1 MELSPAN
8 PSFLDMRNS
17 ILLADQVVYGGSNN
31 SKIWNV
37 FAARG
42 MGWFAGAVD
51 GDDAAPVEDFSLPPR
66 PGTPTGSLTGTVT
79 DQDALTPVQGA
90 VVGFG
95 GHASGFPGDY
105 AAITDADGHYS
116 ITGILPGTY
125 PAVFAKGAGFDR
137 KTTTVSI
144 GSRPS
149 SLDWTLRRD
158 WAALAGGGQ
167 VVAFDGLDFTGF
179 GCGPTAAIDQSLG
192 SGWGSTTG
200 PTDVIT
206 TPVTP
211 KSVTVALPRAIDISE
226 LSVDPG
232 NTCGDAGSASTK
244 GYRVETSTDG
254 TSFAVAAEGE
264 FGIADRGRLN
274 AVPLAAAAGEGV
286 THVRFT
292 MLSPQLPPDAVC
304 PGPFSGCT
312 FMDMSEL
319 AVYGAPAA

>member
-1 MELSPAN
+1 
-8 PSFLDMRNS
+8 MRNS
-17 ILLADQVVYGGSNN
+17 ILLADQVVYRGSNN
-31 SKIWNV
+31 SKIWKV

-66 PGTPTGSLTGTVT
+66 PGTPTGSLNGTVT

-105 AAITDADGHYS
+105 AAITDAAGHYS

-125 PAVFAKGAGFDR
+125 PTVFAKGAGFDR

-149 SLDWTLRRD
+149 TLDWSLRRD

-167 VVAFDGLDFTGF
+167 VVAFDGPDFTPF
-179 GCGPTAAIDQSLG
+179 GCGPAAAIDQSLG
-192 SGWGSTTG
+192 TGWGSITG
-200 PTDVIT
+200 PDLGVP
-206 TPVTP
+206 TPLTP
-211 KSVTVALPRAIDISE
+211 KAVTVALPRAIDISE

-254 TSFAVAAEGE
+254 ASFAVAAEGE
-264 FGIADRGRLN
+264 FGIADRGHLTP
-274 AVPLAAAAGEGV
+274 VPLADATGDSV

-292 MLSPQLPPDAVC
+292 MLSPQLPDGAVC
-304 PGPFSGCT
+304 PGNFSGCD

>member
-1 MELSPAN
+1 
-8 PSFLDMRNS
+8 
-17 ILLADQVVYGGSNN
+17 
-31 SKIWNV
+31 
-37 FAARG
+37 
-42 MGWFAGAVD
+42 
-51 GDDAAPVEDFSLPPR
+51 
-66 PGTPTGSLTGTVT
+66 
-79 DQDALTPVQGA
+79 LTPVQGA

-105 AAITDADGHYS
+105 AAITDAAGHYS

-125 PAVFAKGAGFDR
+125 PTVFAKGAGFDR
-137 KTTTVSI
+137 KTATVSI

-149 SLDWTLRRD
+149 TLDWTLRRD

-167 VVAFDGLDFTGF
+167 VVAFDGPDFTPF
-179 GCGPTAAIDQSLG
+179 GCGPAAAIDQSLG

-200 PTDVIT
+200 PDQEVT

-211 KSVTVALPRAIDISE
+211 KSVTVALPTAVDISE

-254 TSFAVAAEGE
+254 ASFAVAAEGE
-264 FGIADRGRLN
+264 FTAADRGHLTP
-274 AVPLAAAAGEGV
+274 VPLAAATGDSV

-292 MLSPQLPPDAVC
+292 MLSPQLPAGAVC
-304 PGPFSGCT
+304 PGNFSGCQ